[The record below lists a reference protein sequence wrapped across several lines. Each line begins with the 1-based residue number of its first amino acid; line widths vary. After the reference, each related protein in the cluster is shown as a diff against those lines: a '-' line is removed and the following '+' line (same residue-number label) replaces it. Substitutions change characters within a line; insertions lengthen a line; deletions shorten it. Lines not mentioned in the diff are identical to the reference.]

1 MKFIAPFLL
10 SISLLSAQVPTIFK
24 GLFEEEIAVK
34 GSIGAVAPPPEI
46 KAYISKVET
55 AARKDPEWFKE
66 FSSNSKPGLPLPY
79 HEKLGLTE
87 KEYEEYRALWKQRE
101 FKEMAQTALI
111 LRKTFNDT
119 WSLTATGE
127 AGTLSTLRYD
137 PEKDSFRSPNGELER
152 IEDINADELSI
163 LGEWSGKEWR
173 FEEETG
179 LGKIKENFAMG
190 TMGDTGF
197 GLVIYRAQEIST
209 EGSRLMD
216 KSLVIRFPLGKA
228 GHIQMPAPPKP

>member
-1 MKFIAPFLL
+1 MKFLAPFLL
-10 SISLLSAQVPTIFK
+10 SFSLLSAEVPEIFE
-24 GLFEEEIAVK
+24 GLFQEEVAVK
-34 GSIGAVAPPPEI
+34 GSIGAVVPPPEI
-46 KAYISKVET
+46 RPYIAKVEA
-55 AARKDPEWFKE
+55 AARQDPEWFRE
-66 FSSNSKPGLPLPY
+66 YSMNSEPGLPLPF

-87 KEYEEYRALWKQRE
+87 KEYKEYRALWEQRE

-111 LRKTFNDT
+111 LRKTFGDK

-127 AGTLSTLRYD
+127 GSAISTLRYD
-137 PEKDSFRSPNGELER
+137 PAEDTFRSPNGVLQR
-152 IEDINADELSI
+152 LKDINADKRSI

-179 LGKIKENFAMG
+179 LGKIKENFALG
-190 TMGDTGF
+190 TMGKTGF
-197 GLVIYRAQEIST
+197 GLVIYRAQEVSS

-228 GHIQMPAPPKP
+228 GHIQAPTTP